1 MARMNPTSHG
11 TTGFLTTLVLTCA
24 FAIIASALWIPPR
37 HAATA
42 IATGENAAYPAAAV
56 R

>member
-1 MARMNPTSHG
+1 MNRTSRG

-24 FAIIASALWIPPR
+24 FAIVASALWTPKDT
-37 HAATA
+37 TA
-42 IATGENAAYPAAAV
+42 VATGESVALPAASL